1 MSVEPQVSSLS
12 QRTEMTLQIVIAWVT
27 AGGIRAQMR
36 SQNNH
41 QIKGDMYLVGG
52 RSEEELP
59 SRQCALK
66 PGELSNYF
74 KELVPWTVPEH
85 PSIKWSKPA
94 LTLRPQKIFNDFCTY
109 QNSLRKKTA
118 GRGPNILII
127 SLGCKRRETWWS
139 QSG

>member
-1 MSVEPQVSSLS
+1 MLVEPQVSSLS
-12 QRTEMTLQIVIAWVT
+12 QHTEMTLQIVIAWVT
-27 AGGIRAQMR
+27 AVGIRAQMR

-59 SRQCALK
+59 R
-66 PGELSNYF
+66 ELSHYI
-74 KELVPWTVPEH
+74 KELVPWTVLEH
-85 PSIKWSKPA
+85 PSIKWSRPA
-94 LTLRPQKIFNDFCTY
+94 LTLRHQKIFNDFCIY
-109 QNSLRKKTA
+109 QNFLRKKTA

-127 SLGCKRRETWWS
+127 SSGYERRETWCS